1 MRVER
6 LGTLHARKIQRP
18 RAGPNNKRIKCYG
31 SVNCLYCRGVMNGTT
46 DCRVCYFCDKS
57 VCEFCKK
64 GREDAVVSRSA
75 RAAAVAMS

>member
-1 MRVER
+1 M
-6 LGTLHARKIQRP
+6 
-18 RAGPNNKRIKCYG
+18 KCYE
-31 SVNCLYCRGVMNGTT
+31 SVNRLYYHGVMNGAI

-64 GREDAVVSRSA
+64 GREDTVVSRSA